1 MFESPKKNRE
11 RTLGNKNTMRTI
23 VSIDCVRSPSG
34 ARRQHDRATARNGRP
49 LTIRTQVQI
58 TRTHILAPLPTP
70 ASDNRNAA
78 AVLRILCASTRSRP
92 SARHS
97 RHSQTAS
104 TAYGGEGES
113 KSRRSQ
119 ASATTHILLE
129 KLRFP
134 SRIFEITC
142 LTSSGLQAD
151 GKWYRR
157 ALDINYARH

>member
-1 MFESPKKNRE
+1 
-11 RTLGNKNTMRTI
+11 MRTI
-23 VSIDCVRSPSG
+23 VCIDCARSPSG
-34 ARRQHDRATARNGRP
+34 ARRQHDRATARNGRL
-49 LTIRTQVQI
+49 LTIRIWVQI
-58 TRTHILAPLPTP
+58 TRTHILPRP
-70 ASDNRNAA
+70 ASDNRYAA
-78 AVLRILCASTRSRP
+78 AALRILCASTRSKP
-92 SARHS
+92 SGRHS

-129 KLRFP
+129 KLRLAP
-134 SRIFEITC
+134 RIFEITV